1 MEKKNKK
8 LLIFILM
15 VVTIVILNKIFD
27 FSRYLSIE
35 ELKGMKSLVK
45 ENFVLAVFIYIFA
58 RLVGSI
64 FLALPGVSFA
74 IVAGVLFGAVYGTI
88 LCTLAAGIGAIIS
101 FISGRYFLQDKIKP
115 LAMKNKY
122 LRKYL
127 FEDMKKN
134 EVFILMI
141 TRLVP
146 LFPFN
151 LQNFAYGVT
160 DMSLSTY
167 SIFTFI
173 FILPGSAMYTIG
185 AAALVDTAK
194 RGLYIGITVAL
205 AVFVF
210 LIAFLFRKYIVDK
223 EIKNE

>member
-58 RLVGSI
+58 TLVGSI

>member
-58 RLVGSI
+58 TLVGSI
-64 FLALPGVSFA
+64 LLALPGVSFA

-122 LRKYL
+122 LRKYV